1 GVKPTSK
8 TSKADLASTLK
19 DSVGCTEVMYCFT
32 ISAVNLTLVTPE
44 KAIKLAANDFFR
56 HQLSKDGQQLTL
68 VREML
73 AGCGAGTCQV
83 SVSMLKIQL
92 QDASRIE
99 AQRKLIGQQAGGDRG
114 KVNVVQLKSPTAL
127 QLSRDLLKDKGIGG
141 LYKGLGATLLRD
153 VPFSIIYFPLFADLN
168 SLGRGN
174 ADGSAPFYIS
184 FLAGC
189 FAGCA
194 AAVAVNPV
202 DGERTYDTRLQ
213 SLAHGC
219 HKDTYSGVKDCITKI
234 LCYEGPSAFLKG
246 SYCRALVIAP
256 LFGIAQ
262 VLYFLGVGE
271 FVLSLLPG

>member
-1 GVKPTSK
+1 MTSMQM
-8 TSKADLASTLK
+8 SFPEMVS
-19 DSVGCTEVMYCFT
+19 DSLCRN
-32 ISAVNLTLVTPE
+32 SL
-44 KAIKLAANDFFR
+44 
-56 HQLSKDGQQLTL
+56 
-68 VREML
+68 
-73 AGCGAGTCQV
+73 
-83 SVSMLKIQL
+83 
-92 QDASRIE
+92 E

-202 DGERTYDTRLQ
+202 DDQ
-213 SLAHGC
+213 ASV
-219 HKDTYSGVKDCITKI
+219 SG
-234 LCYEGPSAFLKG
+234 PWMS
-246 SYCRALVIAP
+246 
-256 LFGIAQ
+256 
-262 VLYFLGVGE
+262 
-271 FVLSLLPG
+271 

>member
-1 GVKPTSK
+1 IGVKPTSK
-8 TSKADLASTLK
+8 TSKADLASTLA
-19 DSVGCTEVMYCFT
+19 CMFPAPFNCLRA
-32 ISAVNLTLVTPE
+32 AVNLTLVTPE
-44 KAIKLAANDFFR
+44 EAIKLAANDFFR
-56 HQLSKDGQQLTL
+56 HQLSKDGQELTL

-92 QDASRIE
+92 QDHHNAS
-99 AQRKLIGQQAGGDRG
+99 

-153 VPFSIIYFPLFADLN
+153 VSFSIIYFPLFADLN

-202 DGERTYDTRLQ
+202 DGERTYD

-219 HKDTYSGVKDCITKI
+219 HKDTYSGVKDCISKI

-256 LFGIAQ
+256 LFSIAQ

-271 FVLSLLPG
+271 FKCFLSSK

>member
-1 GVKPTSK
+1 
-8 TSKADLASTLK
+8 
-19 DSVGCTEVMYCFT
+19 
-32 ISAVNLTLVTPE
+32 
-44 KAIKLAANDFFR
+44 
-56 HQLSKDGQQLTL
+56 
-68 VREML
+68 
-73 AGCGAGTCQV
+73 
-83 SVSMLKIQL
+83 
-92 QDASRIE
+92 

-202 DGERTYDTRLQ
+202 DGCFLFLSSEHLTI
-213 SLAHGC
+213 S
-219 HKDTYSGVKDCITKI
+219 KI